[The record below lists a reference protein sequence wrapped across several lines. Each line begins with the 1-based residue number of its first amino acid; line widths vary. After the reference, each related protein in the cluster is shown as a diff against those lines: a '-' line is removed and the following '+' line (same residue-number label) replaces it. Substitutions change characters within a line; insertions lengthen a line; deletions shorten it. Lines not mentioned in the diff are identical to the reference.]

1 MGAEQLQI
9 FTSLLALTAFVGGLG
24 LLIVQI
30 ASKYSALAREITASV
45 RHISLWLAALVASCS
60 TLGSLYFSAIAHY
73 TPCRL
78 CWWQRIAMFPL
89 AAILIVAAGR
99 KDGSVKWYAAPLAA
113 GGLATSI
120 YHATIEWFP
129 QLEKTSC
136 AVGAPCTAVWF
147 RGLGFMSLSMMA
159 ASGFFAILVLLL
171 SGEPYKETK

>member
-1 MGAEQLQI
+1 
-9 FTSLLALTAFVGGLG
+9 
-24 LLIVQI
+24 
-30 ASKYSALAREITASV
+30 
-45 RHISLWLAALVASCS
+45 
-60 TLGSLYFSAIAHY
+60 
-73 TPCRL
+73 
-78 CWWQRIAMFPL
+78 MFPL